1 MGNTVVA
8 DLDVRLTDG
17 VVAAATH
24 GRGIFIGTG
33 APPILNTVA
42 QIEFGDVLVGSSATD
57 SAKVKNTGNATLS
70 VSAMTVTGADSALFA
85 AAPAAF
91 SVSAGD
97 SAYVKVTFTPASVG
111 TKTASL
117 QLAHN
122 ASGSPTAITLTGTGG
137 QSVTDIADTLSFT
150 SDDGSNTKVKF
161 ESGTITGVS
170 VSVQNHGRNL
180 PSGIS
185 GDSAPTTPVLYFEI
199 NTTLPDTATFTAMVT
214 IKYTQAM
221 LDSATVTDETTLKLF
236 RFDAGG
242 GIWTQLVTV
251 VDASANTAT
260 ATTSSFSVWGLGSAT
275 PTGIEMENEAKALP
289 NSFALQH
296 ARPNPFNPSTTI
308 AYEVPEQAQITL
320 TIYNLLGQEV
330 VRLVDQVQAAG
341 TYEVIWNGRNVH
353 GQPVGSGIFLYRMSA
368 GDFQENKKMTLLK

>member
-1 MGNTVVA
+1 
-8 DLDVRLTDG
+8 
-17 VVAAATH
+17 
-24 GRGIFIGTG
+24 
-33 APPILNTVA
+33 
-42 QIEFGDVLVGSSATD
+42 
-57 SAKVKNTGNATLS
+57 
-70 VSAMTVTGADSALFA
+70 
-85 AAPAAF
+85 
-91 SVSAGD
+91 
-97 SAYVKVTFTPASVG
+97 
-111 TKTASL
+111 
-117 QLAHN
+117 
-122 ASGSPTAITLTGTGG
+122 LTGTGG

-221 LDSATVTDETTLKLF
+221 LDSANVTDETTLKLF

-308 AYEVPEQAQITL
+308 AYEVPEQTQITL

-368 GDFQENKKMTLLK
+368 GDFRENKKMTLLK